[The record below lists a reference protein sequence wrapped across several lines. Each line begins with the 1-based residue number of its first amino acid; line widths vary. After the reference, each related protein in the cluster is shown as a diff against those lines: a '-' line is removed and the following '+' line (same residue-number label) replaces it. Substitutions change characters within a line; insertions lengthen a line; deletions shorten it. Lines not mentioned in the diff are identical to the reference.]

1 MARARK
7 TAAEP
12 SPTPAKG
19 PSATTDT
26 DTPKVS
32 RARSINWT
40 PRLVAVAL
48 LTPIVVVAR
57 HALRVPKDSLN
68 SFAGRYPL
76 KTTYTGFKPID
87 GLLAKLVSAFSYLLA
102 GDEPN
107 AKAQL
112 MYFAPLLGVTLM
124 LWTIEGWRRGNRTS
138 LYGIAVQI
146 FGVGLV
152 APIYFI
158 LSILSDRG
166 DALEIVVPPQIAK
179 SVFPAT
185 IISYAIPTFLMLVP
199 TSDVE
204 LQQNVIASWQPS
216 PLTLAVVTTFL
227 GVVIKQAASGTAPKN
242 PMAKKTQESAVSVE
256 NPLSTLKFVYGLT
269 FTVAFACHVVIL
281 GYIVTE
287 PELSLR
293 GVFCNIPAPF
303 AVWDLGNP
311 VKTMGIFMR
320 YDLLLLTASI
330 LVFLAYNAYDLVNL
344 GCVGSSEA
352 VKAVAY
358 TAVGQVLVGPAASY
372 VGFWSWRESALARK
386 RLSVKV

>member
-7 TAAEP
+7 TAAKQP
-12 SPTPAKG
+12 PTPAKG
-19 PSATTDT
+19 SSATTDT
-26 DTPKVS
+26 DAPQVRK
-32 RARSINWT
+32 ARSINWA
-40 PRLVAVAL
+40 PRVVAVAL
-48 LTPIVVVAR
+48 LAPIVVVAR
-57 HALRVPKDSLN
+57 HALRVPQDSLS

-76 KTTYTGFKPID
+76 KTTYTGFKPVD
-87 GLLAKLVSAFSYLLA
+87 GFLAKLVSAFSYILA

-107 AKAQL
+107 TKAQL

-138 LYGIAVQI
+138 LYGIAMQI

-152 APIYFI
+152 APVYFI

-166 DALEIVVPPQIAK
+166 NALEIVVPPQIAK

-185 IISYAIPTFLMLVP
+185 IISFAIPTFLMLVP

-227 GVVIKQAASGTAPKN
+227 GVVVKQSSTGTAPTN
-242 PMAKKTQESAVSVE
+242 PMAKTTQESAAPVE
-256 NPLSTLKFVYGLT
+256 NPLTTLKFVYGLT

-281 GYIVTE
+281 GYIVSE
-287 PELSLR
+287 PELSLS
-293 GVFCNIPAPF
+293 GVFCNLPAPF
-303 AVWDLGNP
+303 DVWDLENP
-311 VKTMGIFMR
+311 VKTMGIFKR
-320 YDLLLLTASI
+320 YDLLLLTVSI

-352 VKAVAY
+352 INAVAY
-358 TAVGQVLVGPAASY
+358 TAAGQVLVGPAASY

-386 RLSVKV
+386 RSSVEV

>member
-7 TAAEP
+7 TAAKQP
-12 SPTPAKG
+12 PTPAKG
-19 PSATTDT
+19 SSSTSDT
-26 DTPKVS
+26 DVPKI
-32 RARSINWT
+32 RKARSINWAS
-40 PRLVAVAL
+40 RVIAVAL
-48 LTPIVVVAR
+48 LAPIVVVAR
-57 HALRVPKDSLN
+57 HALRVPQDSLN

-76 KTTYTGFKPID
+76 KTTYTGFEPVD
-87 GLLAKLVSAFSYLLA
+87 GFLAKLVSAFSYILA

-107 AKAQL
+107 TKAQL

-138 LYGIAVQI
+138 LYGIAMQI

-179 SVFPAT
+179 SAFPAT
-185 IISYAIPTFLMLVP
+185 IISFAIPTFLMLVP

-204 LQQNVIASWQPS
+204 LRQNIIASWQPS
-216 PLTLAVVTTFL
+216 PLTLAVLTTFL
-227 GVVIKQAASGTAPKN
+227 GVVIKQASSGTAPTN
-242 PMAKKTQESAVSVE
+242 PMAKTTQESAAPVV
-256 NPLSTLKFVYGLT
+256 NPLPTLKFVYSLA
-269 FTVAFACHVVIL
+269 FTLAFACHVVIL

-287 PELSLR
+287 PELSLS
-293 GVFCNIPAPF
+293 GVFCNLPAPF
-303 AVWDLGNP
+303 DVWDLENP
-311 VKTMGIFMR
+311 VKAMGIFMR
-320 YDLLLLTASI
+320 YDLLLLTVSI
-330 LVFLAYNAYDLVNL
+330 LVFLAYNAYDLVHL

-352 VKAVAY
+352 INAVAY

-386 RLSVKV
+386 RLSVEV